1 MFDGLSRWEAFA
13 WVFCLA
19 LAIGLAVS
27 GGAYLVASSFM
38 SADVADTM
46 PQSAHSRTVP

>member
-1 MFDGLSRWEAFA
+1 MFDGLSRWEVFA

-38 SADVADTM
+38 GADVVDTI
-46 PQSAHSRTVP
+46 PQAAHSRAAP